1 MGSTQ
6 AAAAA
11 AVDIATP
18 AYVSPAGQAAIVV
31 MHSVTASYSPERTVD
46 NVDIQDVLRQHAV
59 AADERVQG
67 KLRDLPPGSA
77 GKKGGSNSARAGE
90 SGLVRLDIQMLTSW
104 ACRTDANMHG
114 SDEFGRAESAACGTG
129 QLDGGIDETGQPCMT
144 FAASAA
150 FVGQLA
156 PEWTGNSDLQVPYGG
171 AAIKAACQA
180 RSCYSAHKGHFSGHW
195 LPTC

>member
-1 MGSTQ
+1 M
-6 AAAAA
+6 
-11 AVDIATP
+11 
-18 AYVSPAGQAAIVV
+18 
-31 MHSVTASYSPERTVD
+31 
-46 NVDIQDVLRQHAV
+46 
-59 AADERVQG
+59 QG
-67 KLRDLPPGSA
+67 KLRELPPGSA

-156 PEWTGNSDLQVPYGG
+156 PEWTGNSDQQVPDGG
-171 AAIKAACQA
+171 AAIKTGCPRWLTSALTEAGQNPSSSRAAGLA
-180 RSCYSAHKGHFSGHW
+180 VSSPSCHSLSVLA
-195 LPTC
+195 TCS